1 MTFSRSSFPHI
12 LSLALMA
19 GVALVPVG
27 CGGDGVNSYNVPKS
41 TDTGR
46 AAAPAPAA
54 GEYRML
60 GAMFPAD
67 EPQWFFKY
75 SGPSDEVAKYE
86 ADFDKLI
93 ASVKLGGPTGLEF
106 AVPDGW
112 ERRPGREGG
121 MVKVFATV
129 NTKDNKQE
137 VSITQ
142 SAGGVEA
149 NLSRWVGQIGRR
161 PTADDVSKFTKVI
174 DAGSLKGR
182 RVDLTGPNNPAT
194 KRAGGPMVPPG
205 HP

>member
-1 MTFSRSSFPHI
+1 
-12 LSLALMA
+12 
-19 GVALVPVG
+19 
-27 CGGDGVNSYNVPKS
+27 
-41 TDTGR
+41 
-46 AAAPAPAA
+46 
-54 GEYRML
+54 
-60 GAMFPAD
+60 MFPAD
-67 EPQWFFKY
+67 DPQWFFKY

-93 ASVKLGGPTGLEF
+93 ASVKLGATLEF
-106 AVPDGW
+106 TAPEGW

-129 NTKDNKQE
+129 NTKDGKQE

-161 PTADDVSKFTKVI
+161 PTPDDVSKFTKVI
-174 DAGSLKGR
+174 DAGNVKGR

-194 KRAGGPMVPPG
+194 KRGGPMTPPG